1 MRTLLLIVAVLM
13 LCIATPAVQADELA
27 LKSDHPTVYIVKKGD
42 TLWEISAMFLE
53 KPWNWPDLWSYNP
66 QVRNPHLIYPGDE
79 LHLVYIDGQ
88 PRLVFNPEAVG
99 AGGGPVKLS
108 PTTRIEM
115 LEDAIPAI
123 PMDKIRPFLR
133 NHRVLE
139 PEELETAPYVLSG
152 ADGHL
157 LSGVGD
163 DFYARGEFDLGERAL
178 GIYRGG
184 SIYIDPETDEV
195 LGLQAMDIG
204 SARLESFEGE
214 LATLACTR
222 VVEEV
227 RFGDRLIRD
236 EDRIVSPTFIP
247 KPPKSQ
253 VEGFMIAVEGGVS
266 QIGPLSVV
274 AINKGRREG
283 LAVGDVLATYR
294 SGEVITDRIK
304 GDTVQMP
311 EVRSGLVMIFR
322 TFEKMSYGIVLRS
335 DRPLAIMDRV
345 RNP

>member
-1 MRTLLLIVAVLM
+1 MRTLLLVVAVLA
-13 LCIATPAVQADELA
+13 LFVRAPQVLADELA
-27 LKSDHPTVYIVKKGD
+27 LKADHPTVYVVKKGD
-42 TLWEISAMFLE
+42 TLWDISAIFLE
-53 KPWNWPDLWSYNP
+53 NPWNWPDLWSYNP

-108 PTTRIEM
+108 PTTRVEM
-115 LEDAIPAI
+115 LDDAIPAI
-123 PMDKIRPFLR
+123 PMDQIRPFLR

-139 PEELETAPYVLSG
+139 SVELDAAPYVLSG
-152 ADGHL
+152 ANGRL

-163 DFYARGEFDLGERAL
+163 QFYARGEFDLAERAL

-184 SIYIDPETDEV
+184 ETYVDPDTQEV
-195 LGLQAMDIG
+195 LGLQALDIG

-247 KPPKSQ
+247 RPPSRQ
-253 VEGFMIAVEGGVS
+253 VEGYMISVEGGVS

-274 AINKGRREG
+274 AINIGRRES
-283 LAVGDVLATYR
+283 LAEGDVLAIYR
-294 SGEVITDRIK
+294 TGEVLNDRIK

-311 EVRSGLVMIFR
+311 DIRSGLVMIFR
-322 TFEKMSYGIVLRS
+322 TFEKMSYGIVLQS
-335 DRPLAIMDRV
+335 ERPLTVMDKV